1 MTNTKLF
8 RWLSVSVN
16 ILLRLAIAYF
26 LIEAILLPNDPR
38 FAGKAIPLRNLII
51 VGGLSMLFP
60 MLWWIRNKANER
72 KAKAKADYP
81 FGTDI
86 LYLSIFALDMA
97 GNSFNLYDTVNGF
110 DLLAHFHGT
119 GALAAVVLLIFAARK
134 AAGKINVTGKELLL
148 LAIGTATIVHVA
160 LEAQEYY
167 TDVLAGTHNVGGISD
182 TVNDLIAGLIGSFTY
197 AAAAKAISPI
207 IRRIRQPKTF
217 FRTWQQKSSRQNTQT
232 RRKEKRQ

>member
-1 MTNTKLF
+1 MNQRIKHLGSAV
-8 RWLSVSVN
+8 LN
-16 ILLRLAIAYF
+16 IALRLAIAYF

-38 FAGKAIPLRNLII
+38 FAGKAIPIRNLII

-60 MLWWIRNKANER
+60 ALWWIRNKANGR
-72 KAKAKADYP
+72 KAKAKAEYP

-119 GALAAVVLLIFAARK
+119 GALAAVLLLIFSARK
-134 AAGKINVTGKELLL
+134 ASGRINFTGKEFLL
-148 LAIGTATIVHVA
+148 LAIGMATIVHVA

-167 TDVLAGTHNVGGISD
+167 TDVFAGTHNVGGISD
-182 TVNDLIAGLIGSFTY
+182 TINDLIAGLIGSFTY
-197 AAAAKAISPI
+197 AAAAKAISPR
-207 IRRIRQPKTF
+207 IRRIRQPQAS
-217 FRTWQQKSSRQNTQT
+217 FRT
-232 RRKEKRQ
+232 